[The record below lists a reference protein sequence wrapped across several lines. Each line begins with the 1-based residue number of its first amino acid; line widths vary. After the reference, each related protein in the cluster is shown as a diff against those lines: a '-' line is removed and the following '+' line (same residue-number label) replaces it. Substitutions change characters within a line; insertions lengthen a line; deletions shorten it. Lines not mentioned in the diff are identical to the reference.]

1 MKYQRK
7 IRNRRNRG
15 GQDPEKIEHRNF
27 DSRTNLYQKVSIWT
41 KAKRRLNDDKVDDY
55 DNEDD
60 DYNDHIATLPQK
72 EGGYQRSKGLDQRR
86 TSWRIHV
93 HLAFCGA
100 DCVPGKIINS
110 VFCDWRASHIIFGR
124 QQRKSAKSYGLKR
137 LSQIRLRSILASAGI
152 PNRKWATYLPT
163 PAELI

>member
-110 VFCDWRASHIIFGR
+110 DFLRLTRKPYHIRKAAKKKCKELQIEKAIPDSSAINFGVR
-124 QQRKSAKSYGLKR
+124 WN
-137 LSQIRLRSILASAGI
+137 
-152 PNRKWATYLPT
+152 P
-163 PAELI
+163 